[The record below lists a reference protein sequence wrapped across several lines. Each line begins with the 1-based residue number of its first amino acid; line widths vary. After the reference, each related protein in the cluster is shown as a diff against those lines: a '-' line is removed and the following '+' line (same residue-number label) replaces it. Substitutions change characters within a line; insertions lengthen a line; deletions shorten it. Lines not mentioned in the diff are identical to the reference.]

1 VNVLLDTHVWIWSQE
16 LPERFGVRTTELLL
30 DPASRVFVSTTST
43 LEIARLVALGRLR
56 LTMDLGHW
64 VSESL
69 RHLDSET
76 IEISHEIAIEA
87 YRLPDPFQRDPADRL
102 LVATARIH
110 GLQLLTA
117 DEAILGF
124 PGVRGLDCRA

>member
-1 VNVLLDTHVWIWSQE
+1 
-16 LPERFGVRTTELLL
+16 
-30 DPASRVFVSTTST
+30 
-43 LEIARLVALGRLR
+43 
-56 LTMDLGHW
+56 